1 MRHGVTGTRTDNVPV
16 AVVGLGM
23 AFISTFVA
31 LSGLTLP
38 LPEVVYRIAVELGTV
53 VDAADPFD
61 GGSDLRTTPL
71 TGDVVLTPAER
82 AALRAERRRAA
93 ARGPVQPGV
102 TTTRRPA
109 RHDPKKVTARPSV
122 ASTRHGS
129 SAQASARHSSPPA
142 ERPRSASGVRPPD
155 AHAAT
160 KVTTPGGATK
170 HAAGGATKHAA
181 GGATK
186 HATNVATAKSKSNQ
200 PAARGKSKH
209 VLGSPGTP
217 RGGPPVGTTPPAAVP
232 PAPAPAPVSNPTP
245 SPAPAPA
252 PVPVEPAAPAVTSG
266 PTDVGQDDPLC
277 LQATG
282 NGKGEAK
289 GHCK

>member
-1 MRHGVTGTRTDNVPV
+1 MRHGVTGTHTGNVPV

-38 LPEVVYRIAVELGTV
+38 LPEVVYRIAVQLGTV

-82 AALRAERRRAA
+82 AALSEPSDDGLRPAGPSGNQGSRRRG
-93 ARGPVQPGV
+93 GPPGTIRRRSQPGRQSL
-102 TTTRRPA
+102 RRA
-109 RHDPKKVTARPSV
+109 TARPH
-122 ASTRHGS
+122 RPRRGN
-129 SAQASARHSSPPA
+129 SSPPA

-186 HATNVATAKSKSNQ
+186 HATNVA
-200 PAARGKSKH
+200 
-209 VLGSPGTP
+209 
-217 RGGPPVGTTPPAAVP
+217 
-232 PAPAPAPVSNPTP
+232 
-245 SPAPAPA
+245 
-252 PVPVEPAAPAVTSG
+252 
-266 PTDVGQDDPLC
+266 D
-277 LQATG
+277 
-282 NGKGEAK
+282 GEE
-289 GHCK
+289 

>member
-23 AFISTFVA
+23 AFISTLVA

-93 ARGPVQPGV
+93 ARGPVQLGV

-109 RHDPKKVTARPSV
+109 RHVRRRSQPGRQSLRRAPARPHTPRRGTPPRQPSGRAPPRAFV
-122 ASTRHGS
+122 HPMRTPQR
-129 SAQASARHSSPPA
+129 RSP
-142 ERPRSASGVRPPD
+142 R
-155 AHAAT
+155 
-160 KVTTPGGATK
+160 
-170 HAAGGATKHAA
+170 
-181 GGATK
+181 
-186 HATNVATAKSKSNQ
+186 
-200 PAARGKSKH
+200 PAARRS
-209 VLGSPGTP
+209 T
-217 RGGPPVGTTPPAAVP
+217 RPAARRSTRRGRDE
-232 PAPAPAPVSNPTP
+232 AR
-245 SPAPAPA
+245 
-252 PVPVEPAAPAVTSG
+252 
-266 PTDVGQDDPLC
+266 DQRRD
-277 LQATG
+277 
-282 NGKGEAK
+282 GEE
-289 GHCK
+289 